1 MERET
6 TSQTSR
12 WGVGV
17 LVGVVTF
24 SWIVMPTVLVPTA
37 PGAALAHA
45 ATPTAAPNRVTGV
58 ELGGV
63 GPDSVIV
70 LIKTDH
76 KVESYESFALPDP
89 PRVVIDIP
97 NAVHAVPKS
106 LKAEGP
112 IRQIRSSQY
121 KTRPVKVVRIVVDLT
136 TNLPYHVDTAPDELQ
151 VAIGEAA
158 LVAEK
163 PEPPAIAQA
172 APEVEP
178 EMELSAP
185 PLEEEEGQVH
195 SIDYRPQNGQA
206 KLLVRTSGEVTFDVS
221 ETGTPPGLVVDV
233 SGAVIDPKAAKVLD
247 VRQLPGPVQRIR
259 STQYSLEPE
268 KVVRIVVDLKGK
280 VRHEAVQT
288 PQGIILS
295 LQGVTAVAAPPQP
308 SPEPLVG
315 QPAPVTPVVAPV
327 PSAPPPAPVAPVVFV
342 PPEAPAE
349 PEIARLSMDFKDAD
363 VNNLL
368 RIIAEVS
375 GQNIVAGEDVKGKVT
390 VRLVDVP
397 WDRALDNILRING
410 LGFVREDNI
419 IRVAKLS
426 SIRKER
432 NERRKD
438 IVDEME
444 APVTPLTTAIIRVSY
459 ADAKKMV
466 QSLSKIKSKRGSIS
480 VDDRTASLLIQDT
493 EANIE
498 KMRTVLRELDT
509 PTAQVMI
516 EGRIVTVASEHTRSL
531 GIQWGFQ
538 RTHVDLGGPA
548 GRNPFVLSQ
557 LFGDTGISLPTTGTA
572 GPLTGAVTP
581 GVPAAV
587 NLPIP
592 GPAGAIGFVMGKIND
607 TFRLQAQLTALEEE
621 SLARTLSSPRIMAL
635 DNEEAVIEQ
644 GEEIP
649 FTTVDSS
656 GRTTVTFKKAVLS
669 LTVTPHVTA
678 DRRISMKVR
687 VTDDTV
693 GEQITF
699 AGGFAFSFNRN
710 EATSSLLVDDGT
722 TVVIGGV
729 RKRTTRINENKVPFL
744 GSIPVLGWLFKN
756 RTEDL
761 KPRTAELL
769 IFITPTIIELSPRAQ
784 R

>member
-63 GPDSVIV
+63 GPESVIV

-97 NAVHAVPKS
+97 NAIHAVPKS

-121 KTRPVKVVRIVVDLT
+121 KTRPVKIVRIVVDLT
-136 TNLPYHVDTAPDELQ
+136 TKLPYQVDTAPNELQ

-163 PEPPAIAQA
+163 PDPPAIAQA
-172 APEVEP
+172 ASEVEP
-178 EMELSAP
+178 EVELSAP

-206 KLLVRTSGEVTFDVS
+206 KLLIRTSGEVTFDVS

-259 STQYSLEPE
+259 STQDSLEPE

-280 VRHEAVQT
+280 VRHESVQT

-308 SPEPLVG
+308 SPEPLVV
-315 QPAPVTPVVAPV
+315 QPAPVTPVVAP
-327 PSAPPPAPVAPVVFV
+327 PPVPVAPVMVV
-342 PPEAPAE
+342 LPEALAE

-375 GQNIVAGEDVKGKVT
+375 GQNIVAGEEVKGKVT

-426 SIRKER
+426 AIRKER
-432 NERRKD
+432 DERRKEL
-438 IVDEME
+438 VDEME
-444 APVTPLTTAIIRVSY
+444 APVAPLTTKIIPVNY
-459 ADAKKMV
+459 ADPKKIV
-466 QSLSKIKSKRGSIS
+466 DSLNKIKSKRGSIS
-480 VDDRTASLLIQDT
+480 VDDRTAKLLVRDT
-493 EANIE
+493 SSNIE
-498 KMRTVLRELDT
+498 QMEIVLRELDT
-509 PTAQVMI
+509 PTPQVMI
-516 EGRIVTVASEHTRSL
+516 EGRIVTVASSHTRSL

-538 RTHVDLGGPA
+538 NTHSDLGGPA
-548 GRNPFVLSQ
+548 GRDPFVLSQ
-557 LFGDTGISLPTTGTA
+557 LFGSQGFNMSTAGTTG
-572 GPLTGAVTP
+572 GPTPAVTA

-592 GPAGAIGFVMGKIND
+592 GPAGAFGVVLGKIND
-607 TFRLQAQLTALEEE
+607 TFRLQAQLTALEDEA
-621 SLARTLSSPRIMAL
+621 LARTLSTPRIVAL
-635 DNEEAVIEQ
+635 DNEEAVIKQ
-644 GEEIP
+644 GQEIP

-656 GRTTVTFKKAVLS
+656 GRTTVTFKEAVLS
-669 LTVTPHVTA
+669 LTVVPHVTA
-678 DRRISMKVR
+678 DRRVSMKIK
-687 VTDDTV
+687 VTDDSK
-693 GEQITF
+693 GEEITF
-699 AGGFAFSFNRN
+699 AGGFAFSFNRA
-710 EATSSLLVDDGT
+710 EATSSLLVEDGS

-729 RKRTTRINENKVPFL
+729 RKRETGVSEKRVPFL
-744 GSIPVLGWLFKN
+744 GNIPVLGWLFKN

-761 KPRTAELL
+761 KPRTVELL
-769 IFITPTIIELSPRAQ
+769 FFITPTIIDTPTRAQ

>member
-63 GPDSVIV
+63 GPESVIV

-97 NAVHAVPKS
+97 NAIHAVPKS

-121 KTRPVKVVRIVVDLT
+121 KTRPVKIVRIVVDLT
-136 TNLPYHVDTAPDELQ
+136 TKLPYQVDTAPDELQ
-151 VAIGEAA
+151 VAIGKAA

-163 PEPPAIAQA
+163 PDPPAIAQA
-172 APEVEP
+172 ASEVEP
-178 EMELSAP
+178 EVELSAP
-185 PLEEEEGQVH
+185 PLEEEVGQVH

-206 KLLVRTSGEVTFDVS
+206 KLLIRTSGEVTFDVS

-259 STQYSLEPE
+259 STQDSLEPE

-280 VRHEAVQT
+280 VRHESVQT

-308 SPEPLVG
+308 SPEPLVV
-315 QPAPVTPVVAPV
+315 QPAPVTPVVAPPLV
-327 PSAPPPAPVAPVVFV
+327 PVAPVMVV
-342 PPEAPAE
+342 LPEAPSE

-375 GQNIVAGEDVKGKVT
+375 GQNIVAGEEVKGKVT

-426 SIRKER
+426 AIRKER
-432 NERRKD
+432 DERRKEL
-438 IVDEME
+438 VDEME
-444 APVTPLTTAIIRVSY
+444 APVAPLTTKIIPVNY
-459 ADAKKMV
+459 ADPKKIV
-466 QSLSKIKSKRGSIS
+466 DSLNKIKSKRGSIS
-480 VDDRTASLLIQDT
+480 VDDRTAKLLVRDT
-493 EANIE
+493 SSNIE
-498 KMRTVLRELDT
+498 QMEVVLRELDT
-509 PTAQVMI
+509 PTPQVMI
-516 EGRIVTVASEHTRSL
+516 EGRIVTVASSHTRSL

-538 RTHVDLGGPA
+538 NTHADGRSGVD
-548 GRNPFVLSQ
+548 PFVLSQ
-557 LFGDTGISLPTTGTA
+557 LFGSQGFNMSTAGTTG
-572 GPLTGAVTP
+572 GPTPAVTA

-592 GPAGAIGFVMGKIND
+592 GPAGAIGVVLGKIND
-607 TFRLQAQLTALEEE
+607 TFRLQAQLTALEDEA
-621 SLARTLSSPRIMAL
+621 LARTLSTPRIVAL
-635 DNEEAVIEQ
+635 DNEEAVIKQ
-644 GEEIP
+644 GQEIP

-656 GRTTVTFKKAVLS
+656 GRTTVTFKEAVLS
-669 LTVTPHVTA
+669 LTVVPHVTA
-678 DRRISMKVR
+678 DRRVSMKIK
-687 VTDDTV
+687 VTDDSK
-693 GEQITF
+693 GEEITF
-699 AGGFAFSFNRN
+699 AGGFAFSFNRA
-710 EATSSLLVDDGT
+710 EATSSLLVEDGS

-729 RKRTTRINENKVPFL
+729 RKRETGVSEKRVPFL
-744 GSIPVLGWLFKN
+744 GNIPVLGWLFKN

-761 KPRTAELL
+761 KPRTVELL
-769 IFITPTIIELSPRAQ
+769 FFITPTIIDTPTRAQ

>member
-63 GPDSVIV
+63 GPESVIV

-97 NAVHAVPKS
+97 NAIHAVPKS
-106 LKAEGP
+106 LKAQGP

-121 KTRPVKVVRIVVDLT
+121 KTRPVKIVRIVVDLT
-136 TNLPYHVDTAPDELQ
+136 TKLPYQVDTAPDELQ

-172 APEVEP
+172 ASEVEP
-178 EMELSAP
+178 EVELSTP

-206 KLLVRTSGEVTFDVS
+206 KLLIRTSGEVTFDVS

-259 STQYSLEPE
+259 STQDSLEPE

-280 VRHEAVQT
+280 VRHESVQT

-308 SPEPLVG
+308 SPEPLVV
-315 QPAPVTPVVAPV
+315 QPAPVTPVVAP
-327 PSAPPPAPVAPVVFV
+327 PPVPVAPVMVV
-342 PPEAPAE
+342 LPEAPSE

-375 GQNIVAGEDVKGKVT
+375 GQNIVAGEEVKGKVT

-426 SIRKER
+426 AIRKER
-432 NERRKD
+432 DERRKEL
-438 IVDEME
+438 VDEME
-444 APVTPLTTAIIRVSY
+444 APVAPLTTAILRVSY
-459 ADAKKMV
+459 ADAKKV
-466 QSLSKIKSKRGSIS
+466 VENLNKIKSKRGSIS

-493 EANIE
+493 ETNIG
-498 KMRTVLRELDT
+498 KMRTVLRELDQPT
-509 PTAQVMI
+509 PQVMI

-538 RTHVDLGGPA
+538 NTHVDTRTGVD
-548 GRNPFVLSQ
+548 PFVLSQ
-557 LFGDTGISLPTTGTA
+557 LFGDTGVSLPTTGSATPIGA
-572 GPLTGAVTP
+572 GPAVTA

-592 GPAGAIGFVMGKIND
+592 GPAGAIGAVVGKVGD

-621 SLARTLSSPRIMAL
+621 SLVRTLSSPRIMAL

-678 DRRISMKVR
+678 DRRIQLKVK

-710 EATSSLLVDDGT
+710 EATSSRST
-722 TVVIGGV
+722 
-729 RKRTTRINENKVPFL
+729 
-744 GSIPVLGWLFKN
+744 
-756 RTEDL
+756 
-761 KPRTAELL
+761 
-769 IFITPTIIELSPRAQ
+769 
-784 R
+784 

>member
-63 GPDSVIV
+63 GPESVIV

-97 NAVHAVPKS
+97 NAIHAVPKS
-106 LKAEGP
+106 LKAQGP

-121 KTRPVKVVRIVVDLT
+121 KTRPVKIVRIVVDLT
-136 TNLPYHVDTAPDELQ
+136 TKLPYQVDTAPNELQ

-172 APEVEP
+172 ASEVEP
-178 EMELSAP
+178 EVELSAP

-206 KLLVRTSGEVTFDVS
+206 KLLIRTSGEVTFDVS

-259 STQYSLEPE
+259 STQDSLEPE

-280 VRHEAVQT
+280 VRHESVQT

-308 SPEPLVG
+308 SPEPLVV
-315 QPAPVTPVVAPV
+315 QPAPVTPVVAP
-327 PSAPPPAPVAPVVFV
+327 PPVPVAPVMVV
-342 PPEAPAE
+342 LPEAPAE

-375 GQNIVAGEDVKGKVT
+375 GQNIVAGEEVKGKVT

-426 SIRKER
+426 AIRKER
-432 NERRKD
+432 DERRKEL
-438 IVDEME
+438 VDEME
-444 APVTPLTTAIIRVSY
+444 APVAPLTTAILRVSY
-459 ADAKKMV
+459 ADAKKV
-466 QSLSKIKSKRGSIS
+466 VENLNKIKSKRGSIS

-493 EANIE
+493 ETNIG
-498 KMRTVLRELDT
+498 KMRTVLRELDQPT
-509 PTAQVMI
+509 PQVMI

-538 RTHVDLGGPA
+538 NTHVDTRTGVD
-548 GRNPFVLSQ
+548 PFVLSQ
-557 LFGDTGISLPTTGTA
+557 LFGDTGVSLPTTGSATPIGA
-572 GPLTGAVTP
+572 GPAVTA

-592 GPAGAIGFVMGKIND
+592 GPAGAIGAVVGKVGD

-621 SLARTLSSPRIMAL
+621 SLVRTLSSPRIMAL

-678 DRRISMKVR
+678 DRRIQLKVK

-710 EATSSLLVDDGT
+710 EATSSHLVDDGT

-769 IFITPTIIELSPRAQ
+769 IFLTPTIIELSTQAQ

>member
-63 GPDSVIV
+63 GPESVIV

-97 NAVHAVPKS
+97 NAIHAVPKS

-121 KTRPVKVVRIVVDLT
+121 KTRPVKIVRIVVDLT
-136 TNLPYHVDTAPDELQ
+136 TKLPYQVDTAPNELQ

-163 PEPPAIAQA
+163 PDPPAIAQA
-172 APEVEP
+172 ASEVEP
-178 EMELSAP
+178 EVELSAP

-206 KLLVRTSGEVTFDVS
+206 KLLIRTSGEVTFDVS

-259 STQYSLEPE
+259 STQDSLEPE

-280 VRHEAVQT
+280 VRHESVQT

-308 SPEPLVG
+308 SPEPLVV
-315 QPAPVTPVVAPV
+315 QPAPVTPVVAP
-327 PSAPPPAPVAPVVFV
+327 PPVPVAPVMVV
-342 PPEAPAE
+342 LPEALAE

-375 GQNIVAGEDVKGKVT
+375 GQNIVAGEEVKGKVT

-426 SIRKER
+426 AIRKER
-432 NERRKD
+432 DERRKEL
-438 IVDEME
+438 VDEME
-444 APVTPLTTAIIRVSY
+444 APVAPLTTKIIPVNY
-459 ADAKKMV
+459 ADPKKIV
-466 QSLSKIKSKRGSIS
+466 DSLNKIKSKRGSIS
-480 VDDRTASLLIQDT
+480 VDDRTAKLLVRDT
-493 EANIE
+493 SSNIE
-498 KMRTVLRELDT
+498 QMEIVLRELDT
-509 PTAQVMI
+509 PTPQVMI
-516 EGRIVTVASEHTRSL
+516 EARIVTVASSHTRSL

-538 RTHVDLGGPA
+538 NTHTDGRTGAD
-548 GRNPFVLSQ
+548 PFVLSQ
-557 LFGDTGISLPTTGTA
+557 LFGSQGFNMSTAGTTG
-572 GPLTGAVTP
+572 GPTPAVTA

-592 GPAGAIGFVMGKIND
+592 GPAGAFGVVLGKIND
-607 TFRLQAQLTALEEE
+607 TFRLQAQLTALEDEA
-621 SLARTLSSPRIMAL
+621 LARTLSTPRIVAL
-635 DNEEAVIEQ
+635 DNEEAVIKQ
-644 GEEIP
+644 GQEIP

-656 GRTTVTFKKAVLS
+656 GRTTVTFKEAVLS
-669 LTVTPHVTA
+669 LTVVPHVTA
-678 DRRISMKVR
+678 DRRVSMKIK
-687 VTDDTV
+687 VTDDSK
-693 GEQITF
+693 GEEITF
-699 AGGFAFSFNRN
+699 AGGFAFSFNRA
-710 EATSSLLVDDGT
+710 EATSSLLVEDGS

-729 RKRTTRINENKVPFL
+729 RKRETGVSEKRVPFL
-744 GSIPVLGWLFKN
+744 GNIPVLGWLFKN

-761 KPRTAELL
+761 KPRTVELL
-769 IFITPTIIELSPRAQ
+769 FFITPTIIDTPTRAQ

>member
-63 GPDSVIV
+63 GPESVIV

-97 NAVHAVPKS
+97 NAIHAVPKS
-106 LKAEGP
+106 LKAQGP

-121 KTRPVKVVRIVVDLT
+121 KTRPVKIVRIVVDLT
-136 TNLPYHVDTAPDELQ
+136 TKLPYQIDTAPDELQ

-163 PEPPAIAQA
+163 PDPPAIAQA
-172 APEVEP
+172 ASEVEP
-178 EMELSAP
+178 EVELSAP

-206 KLLVRTSGEVTFDVS
+206 KLLIRTSGEVTFDVS

-259 STQYSLEPE
+259 STQDSLEPE

-280 VRHEAVQT
+280 VRHESVQT

-308 SPEPLVG
+308 SPEPLVV
-315 QPAPVTPVVAPV
+315 QPAPVTPVVAP
-327 PSAPPPAPVAPVVFV
+327 PPVPVAPVMVV
-342 PPEAPAE
+342 LPEAPAE

-375 GQNIVAGEDVKGKVT
+375 GQNIVAGEEVKGKVT

-426 SIRKER
+426 AIRKER
-432 NERRKD
+432 DERRKEL
-438 IVDEME
+438 VDEME
-444 APVTPLTTAIIRVSY
+444 APVEPLVTTIIPVNY
-459 ADAKKMV
+459 ADPKKIV
-466 QSLSKIKSKRGSIS
+466 DSLNKIKSKRGSIS
-480 VDDRTASLLIQDT
+480 VDDRTAKLLVRDT
-493 EANIE
+493 SSNIDQME
-498 KMRTVLRELDT
+498 VVLRELDT
-509 PTAQVMI
+509 PTPQVMI
-516 EGRIVTVASEHTRSL
+516 EGRIVTVASSHTRSL

-538 RTHVDLGGPA
+538 NTHSDAGGP
-548 GRNPFVLSQ
+548 GRGNPFVLSQ
-557 LFGDTGISLPTTGTA
+557 LFGSQGFNMSTAGTTG
-572 GPLTGAVTP
+572 GPPPAVTA

-592 GPAGAIGFVMGKIND
+592 GPAGAFGVVLGKIND
-607 TFRLQAQLTALEEE
+607 TFRLQAQLTALEDEA
-621 SLARTLSSPRIMAL
+621 LARTLSTPRIVAL
-635 DNEEAVIEQ
+635 DNEEAVIKQ
-644 GEEIP
+644 GQEIP

-656 GRTTVTFKKAVLS
+656 GRTTVTFKEAVLS
-669 LTVTPHVTA
+669 LTVVPHVTD
-678 DRRISMKVR
+678 DRRVSMKIK
-687 VTDDTV
+687 VTDDSK
-693 GEQITF
+693 GEEITF
-699 AGGFAFSFNRN
+699 AGGFAFSFNRA
-710 EATSSLLVDDGT
+710 EATSSLLVEDGS

-729 RKRTTRINENKVPFL
+729 RKRETGVSEKRVPFL
-744 GSIPVLGWLFKN
+744 GNIPVLGWLFKN

-761 KPRTAELL
+761 KPRTVELL
-769 IFITPTIIELSPRAQ
+769 FFITPTIIDTPTRAQ

>member
-63 GPDSVIV
+63 GPESVIV

-97 NAVHAVPKS
+97 NAIHAVPKS
-106 LKAEGP
+106 LKAQGP

-121 KTRPVKVVRIVVDLT
+121 KTRPVKIVRIVVDLT
-136 TNLPYHVDTAPDELQ
+136 TKLPYQVDTAPDELQ

-172 APEVEP
+172 ASEVEP
-178 EMELSAP
+178 EVELSAP

-206 KLLVRTSGEVTFDVS
+206 KLLIRTSGEVTFDVS

-259 STQYSLEPE
+259 STQDSLEPE

-280 VRHEAVQT
+280 VRHESVQT

-308 SPEPLVG
+308 SPEPLVV
-315 QPAPVTPVVAPV
+315 QPAPVTPVVAP
-327 PSAPPPAPVAPVVFV
+327 PPVPVAPVMVV
-342 PPEAPAE
+342 LPEAPAE

-375 GQNIVAGEDVKGKVT
+375 GQNIVAGEEVKGKVT

-426 SIRKER
+426 AIRKER
-432 NERRKD
+432 DERRKEL
-438 IVDEME
+438 VDEME
-444 APVTPLTTAIIRVSY
+444 APVAPLTTKIIPVNY
-459 ADAKKMV
+459 ADPKKIV
-466 QSLSKIKSKRGSIS
+466 DSLNKIKSKRGSIS
-480 VDDRTASLLIQDT
+480 VDDRTAKLLVRDT
-493 EANIE
+493 SSNIE
-498 KMRTVLRELDT
+498 QMEVVLRELDT
-509 PTAQVMI
+509 PTPQVMI
-516 EGRIVTVASEHTRSL
+516 EARIVTVASSHTRSL

-538 RTHVDLGGPA
+538 NTHVDSRTGVD
-548 GRNPFVLSQ
+548 PFVLSQ
-557 LFGDTGISLPTTGTA
+557 LFGSQGFDMSTAGTTG
-572 GPLTGAVTP
+572 GPTPAVTA

-592 GPAGAIGFVMGKIND
+592 GPAGAIGVVLGKIND
-607 TFRLQAQLTALEEE
+607 TFRLQAQLTALEDEA
-621 SLARTLSSPRIMAL
+621 LARTLSTPRIVAL
-635 DNEEAVIEQ
+635 DNEEAVIKQ
-644 GEEIP
+644 GQEIP

-656 GRTTVTFKKAVLS
+656 GRTTVTFKEAVLS
-669 LTVTPHVTA
+669 LTVVPHVTA
-678 DRRISMKVR
+678 DRRVSMKIK
-687 VTDDTV
+687 VTDDSK
-693 GEQITF
+693 GEEITF
-699 AGGFAFSFNRN
+699 AGGFAFSFNRA
-710 EATSSLLVDDGT
+710 EATSSLLVEDGS

-729 RKRTTRINENKVPFL
+729 RKRETGVSEKRVPFL
-744 GSIPVLGWLFKN
+744 GNIPVLGWLFKN

-761 KPRTAELL
+761 KPRTVELL
-769 IFITPTIIELSPRAQ
+769 FFITPTIIDTPTRAQ

>member
-63 GPDSVIV
+63 GPESVIV

-97 NAVHAVPKS
+97 NAIHAVPKS
-106 LKAEGP
+106 LKAQGP

-121 KTRPVKVVRIVVDLT
+121 KTRPVKIVRIVVDLT
-136 TNLPYHVDTAPDELQ
+136 TKLPYQVDTAPNELQ

-172 APEVEP
+172 ASEVEP
-178 EMELSAP
+178 EVELSAP

-206 KLLVRTSGEVTFDVS
+206 KLLIRTSGEVTFDVS

-259 STQYSLEPE
+259 STQDSLEPE
-268 KVVRIVVDLKGK
+268 KVVRIVVDLKGT
-280 VRHEAVQT
+280 VRHESVQT

-308 SPEPLVG
+308 SPEPLVV
-315 QPAPVTPVVAPV
+315 QPAPVTPVVAP
-327 PSAPPPAPVAPVVFV
+327 PPVPVAPVMVV
-342 PPEAPAE
+342 LPEAPAE

-375 GQNIVAGEDVKGKVT
+375 GQNIVAGEEVKGKVT

-426 SIRKER
+426 AIRKER
-432 NERRKD
+432 DERRKEL
-438 IVDEME
+438 VDEME
-444 APVTPLTTAIIRVSY
+444 APVAPLTTKIIPVNY
-459 ADAKKMV
+459 ADPKKIV
-466 QSLSKIKSKRGSIS
+466 DSLNKIKSKRGSIS
-480 VDDRTASLLIQDT
+480 VDDRTAKLLVRDT
-493 EANIE
+493 SSNIE
-498 KMRTVLRELDT
+498 QMEIVLRELDT
-509 PTAQVMI
+509 PTPQVMI
-516 EGRIVTVASEHTRSL
+516 EARIVTVASSHTRSL

-538 RTHVDLGGPA
+538 NTHVDSRTGVD
-548 GRNPFVLSQ
+548 PFVLSQ
-557 LFGDTGISLPTTGTA
+557 LFGSQGFDMSTAGTTG
-572 GPLTGAVTP
+572 GPTPAVTA

-592 GPAGAIGFVMGKIND
+592 GPAGAIGVVLGKIND
-607 TFRLQAQLTALEEE
+607 TFRLQAQLTALEDEA
-621 SLARTLSSPRIMAL
+621 LARTLSTPRIVAL
-635 DNEEAVIEQ
+635 DNEEAVVKQ
-644 GEEIP
+644 GQEIP

-656 GRTTVTFKKAVLS
+656 GRTTVTFKEAVLS

-678 DRRISMKVR
+678 DRRVSMKIK
-687 VTDDTV
+687 VTDDSK
-693 GEQITF
+693 GEEITF
-699 AGGFAFSFNRN
+699 AGGFAFSFNRA
-710 EATSSLLVDDGT
+710 EATSSLLVEDGS

-729 RKRTTRINENKVPFL
+729 RKRETGVSEKRVPFL
-744 GSIPVLGWLFKN
+744 GNIPVLGWLFKN

-761 KPRTAELL
+761 KPRTVELL
-769 IFITPTIIELSPRAQ
+769 FFITPTIIDTPTRAQ

>member
-63 GPDSVIV
+63 GPESVIV

-97 NAVHAVPKS
+97 NAIHAVPKS
-106 LKAEGP
+106 LKAQGP

-121 KTRPVKVVRIVVDLT
+121 KTRPVKIVRIVVDLT
-136 TNLPYHVDTAPDELQ
+136 TKLPYQVDTAPNELQ

-172 APEVEP
+172 ASEVEP
-178 EMELSAP
+178 EVELSAP

-206 KLLVRTSGEVTFDVS
+206 KLLIRTSGEVTFDVS

-259 STQYSLEPE
+259 STQDSLEPE

-280 VRHEAVQT
+280 VRHESVQT

-308 SPEPLVG
+308 SPEPLVV
-315 QPAPVTPVVAPV
+315 QPAPVTPVVAP
-327 PSAPPPAPVAPVVFV
+327 PPVPVAPVMVV
-342 PPEAPAE
+342 LPEAPAE

-375 GQNIVAGEDVKGKVT
+375 GQNIVAGEEVKGKVT

-426 SIRKER
+426 AIRKER
-432 NERRKD
+432 EERRKE

-444 APVTPLTTAIIRVSY
+444 GPVAPLITKIIPVNY
-459 ADAKKMV
+459 ADAKKIV
-466 QSLSKIKSKRGSIS
+466 QSLNKIKSKAGSIS
-480 VDDRTASLLIQDT
+480 VDERTAKLLVRDT
-493 EANIE
+493 SSNIE
-498 KMRTVLRELDT
+498 QMEVVLRELDT
-509 PTAQVMI
+509 PTKQVMI
-516 EGRIVTVASEHTRSL
+516 EARIVTVATSHTRSL

-538 RTHVDLGGPA
+538 NTHADGRSGVD
-548 GRNPFVLSQ
+548 PFVLSQ
-557 LFGDTGISLPTTGTA
+557 LFGSQGFDMSTAGTTG
-572 GPLTGAVTP
+572 GPTPAVTA

-592 GPAGAIGFVMGKIND
+592 GPAGAFGVVLGKIND
-607 TFRLQAQLTALEEE
+607 TFRLQAQLTALEDEA
-621 SLARTLSSPRIMAL
+621 LARTLSTPRIVAL
-635 DNEEAVIEQ
+635 DNEEAVIKQ
-644 GEEIP
+644 GQEIP

-656 GRTTVTFKKAVLS
+656 GRTTVTFKEAVLS
-669 LTVTPHVTA
+669 LTVVPHVTD
-678 DRRISMKVR
+678 DRRVSMKIK
-687 VTDDTV
+687 VTDDSK
-693 GEQITF
+693 GEEITF
-699 AGGFAFSFNRN
+699 AGGFAFSFNRA
-710 EATSSLLVDDGT
+710 EATSSLLVEDGS

-729 RKRTTRINENKVPFL
+729 RKRETGVSEKRVPFL
-744 GSIPVLGWLFKN
+744 GNIPVLGWLFKN

-761 KPRTAELL
+761 KPRTVELL
-769 IFITPTIIELSPRAQ
+769 FFITPTIIDTPTRAQ

>member
-1 MERET
+1 
-6 TSQTSR
+6 
-12 WGVGV
+12 
-17 LVGVVTF
+17 
-24 SWIVMPTVLVPTA
+24 
-37 PGAALAHA
+37 
-45 ATPTAAPNRVTGV
+45 VTGV

-63 GPDSVIV
+63 GPESVIV

-97 NAVHAVPKS
+97 NAIHAVPKS
-106 LKAEGP
+106 LKAQGP

-121 KTRPVKVVRIVVDLT
+121 KTRPVKIVRIVVDLT
-136 TNLPYHVDTAPDELQ
+136 TKLPYQVDTAPNELQ

-163 PEPPAIAQA
+163 PDPPAIAQA
-172 APEVEP
+172 ASEVEP
-178 EMELSAP
+178 EVELSAP

-206 KLLVRTSGEVTFDVS
+206 KLLIRTSGEVTFDVS

-259 STQYSLEPE
+259 STQDSLEPE

-280 VRHEAVQT
+280 VRHESVQT

-308 SPEPLVG
+308 SPEPLVV
-315 QPAPVTPVVAPV
+315 QPAPVTPVVAP
-327 PSAPPPAPVAPVVFV
+327 PPVPVAPVMVV
-342 PPEAPAE
+342 LPEAPAE

-375 GQNIVAGEDVKGKVT
+375 GQNIVAGEEVKGKVT

-426 SIRKER
+426 AIRKER
-432 NERRKD
+432 DERRKEL
-438 IVDEME
+438 VDEME
-444 APVTPLTTAIIRVSY
+444 APVERLVTTIIPVNY
-459 ADAKKMV
+459 ADPKKIV
-466 QSLSKIKSKRGSIS
+466 DSLNKIKSKRGSIS
-480 VDDRTASLLIQDT
+480 VDDRTAKLLVRDT
-493 EANIE
+493 SSNIDQME
-498 KMRTVLRELDT
+498 VVLRELDT
-509 PTAQVMI
+509 PTKQVMI
-516 EGRIVTVASEHTRSL
+516 EARIVTVASSHTRSL

-538 RTHVDLGGPA
+538 NTHTDGRTGAD
-548 GRNPFVLSQ
+548 PFVLSQ
-557 LFGDTGISLPTTGTA
+557 LFGSQGFDMSTAGTT
-572 GPLTGAVTP
+572 GPLTPAVTA

-592 GPAGAIGFVMGKIND
+592 GPAGAFGVVLGKIND
-607 TFRLQAQLTALEEE
+607 TFRLQAQLTALEDEA
-621 SLARTLSSPRIMAL
+621 LARTLSTPRIVAL
-635 DNEEAVIEQ
+635 DNEEAVIKQ
-644 GEEIP
+644 GQEIP

-656 GRTTVTFKKAVLS
+656 GRTTVTFKEAVLS
-669 LTVTPHVTA
+669 LTVVPHVTA
-678 DRRISMKVR
+678 DRRVSMKIK
-687 VTDDTV
+687 VTDDSK
-693 GEQITF
+693 GEEITF
-699 AGGFAFSFNRN
+699 AGGFAFSFNRA
-710 EATSSLLVDDGT
+710 EATSSLLVEDGS

-729 RKRTTRINENKVPFL
+729 RKRETGVSEKRVPFL
-744 GSIPVLGWLFKN
+744 GNIPVLGWLFKN

-761 KPRTAELL
+761 KPRTVELL
-769 IFITPTIIELSPRAQ
+769 FFITPTIIDTPTRAQ

>member
-63 GPDSVIV
+63 GPESVIV

-76 KVESYESFALPDP
+76 EVESYESFALPDP

-106 LKAEGP
+106 LKAKGP

-172 APEVEP
+172 APEVEA

-185 PLEEEEGQVH
+185 PLEAEEGQVH

-280 VRHEAVQT
+280 LRHESVQT

-342 PPEAPAE
+342 PPEALAE

-432 NERRKD
+432 DERRKEL
-438 IVDEME
+438 VDEME
-444 APVTPLTTAIIRVSY
+444 APVAPLTTKIIPVNY
-459 ADAKKMV
+459 ADPKKIV

-480 VDDRTASLLIQDT
+480 VDDRTAKLLVRDT
-493 EANIE
+493 ASNIE
-498 KMRTVLRELDT
+498 QMEIVLRELDT

-516 EGRIVTVASEHTRSL
+516 EGRIVTVASSHTRSL

-538 RTHVDLGGPA
+538 RTHVD
-548 GRNPFVLSQ
+548 GRTGVDPFVLSQ
-557 LFGDTGISLPTTGTA
+557 LFGGTGVSGSTA
-572 GPLTGAVTP
+572 GTGGGPTPAVTP
-581 GVPAAV
+581 GVPIAV
-587 NLPIP
+587 NLPIA
-592 GPAGAIGFVMGKIND
+592 PAFGGLGVVLGRVGDSIRI
-607 TFRLQAQLTALEEE
+607 QAQLTALEEE
-621 SLARTLSSPRIMAL
+621 NLVRTLSTPRIVAL
-635 DNEEAVIEQ
+635 DNEEAIIKQ
-644 GEEIP
+644 GQEIP

-656 GRTTVTFKKAVLS
+656 GRTTVTFKEAVLS

-678 DRRISMKVR
+678 DRRISLKIKA
-687 VTDDTV
+687 TDDTV

-710 EATSSLLVDDGT
+710 EATSSLLIDNGS

-729 RKRTTRINENKVPFL
+729 RKRITSFEENRIPFL
-744 GSIPVLGWLFKN
+744 GTIPVLGWLFKSRSEN
-756 RTEDL
+756 LRPT
-761 KPRTAELL
+761 TAELL
-769 IFITPTIIELSPRAQ
+769 IFITPTILDTPTRAQ

>member
-63 GPDSVIV
+63 GPESVIV

-97 NAVHAVPKS
+97 NAIHAVPRS
-106 LKAEGP
+106 LKAKGP

-136 TNLPYHVDTAPDELQ
+136 TNLPYQVDTAPDELQ

-172 APEVEP
+172 APVVEP

-280 VRHEAVQT
+280 VAHESVQT
-288 PQGIILS
+288 SQGIILS

-308 SPEPLVG
+308 SPEPLVV
-315 QPAPVTPVVAPV
+315 QPAPVAPV
-327 PSAPPPAPVAPVVFV
+327 PSAPPPASVAPVVFV
-342 PPEAPAE
+342 PPEALAE

-426 SIRKER
+426 VIRKER
-432 NERRKD
+432 DERRKEL
-438 IVDEME
+438 VTEME
-444 APVTPLTTAIIRVSY
+444 EPVARLIDDIIPVNY
-459 ADAKKMV
+459 ADAKQMAV
-466 QSLSKIKSKRGSIS
+466 NLSKMKSKRGSIS
-480 VDDRTASLLIQDT
+480 VDERTSQLLVLDT
-493 EANIE
+493 ELNIARMKE
-498 KMRTVLRELDT
+498 VLWKLDQPT
-509 PTAQVMI
+509 PQVMI

-538 RTHVDLGGPA
+538 NTHVD
-548 GRNPFVLSQ
+548 GRTGVDPFVLSQ
-557 LFGDTGISLPTTGTA
+557 LFGATGVSLPTTGSATPITA
-572 GPLTGAVTP
+572 GPAVTA

-592 GPAGAIGFVMGKIND
+592 GPAGAIGVVLGRVND

-621 SLARTLSSPRIMAL
+621 SLVRTLSSPRIMAL

-669 LTVTPHVTA
+669 LTVTPHVTL
-678 DRRISMKVR
+678 DKRVSMKVK

-729 RKRTTRINENKVPFL
+729 RKRSTRVNENKVPFL
-744 GSIPVLGWLFKN
+744 GNIPVLGWLFKN

-761 KPRTAELL
+761 TPRTTELL
-769 IFITPTIIELSPRAQ
+769 IFLTPTIIELSSRAQ